1 MNVWAVANQKGGV
14 GKTTSAISLGG
25 LLASQGQRVLLID
38 IDPHGSLT
46 SYLKFDPETAD
57 DNVYS
62 LFSDDHCQISS
73 IIQSTDI
80 PRIDLVCS
88 TTLLATLDRKM
99 GVHNGKGLVLKNAL
113 KSIEDEYDYVIFDC
127 PPMLG
132 VLMVNA
138 LAACDYLV
146 IPVQSE
152 YLALKGLERMV
163 RTVTMINRSRQ
174 SRLDYIIIPTIY
186 DRRTKVSAA
195 TLSIMHKE
203 YAREL
208 WHSVIPV
215 DTKFREA
222 SLAGYPISMLSP
234 KSRGS
239 IAYDNLLQYIM
250 SSRQPVLE
258 KRVSC
263 A

>member
-25 LLASQGQRVLLID
+25 LLAAQGYRVLLID

-57 DNVYS
+57 KNVYS
-62 LFSDDHCQISS
+62 LFNDENCQISS
-73 IIQSTDI
+73 IIKSTNI

-99 GVHNGKGLVLKNAL
+99 GVHNGKGLVLKNAV
-113 KSIEDEYDYVIFDC
+113 KSVEDDYDYVIFDC

-132 VLMVNA
+132 ILMVNA

-163 RTVTMINRSRQ
+163 RTISMINRSRKSQ
-174 SRLDYIIIPTIY
+174 VNYIIIPTLY

-195 TLSIMHKE
+195 ALSLMHKE

-222 SLAGYPISMLSP
+222 SLAGYPISMLFP

-239 IAYDNLLQYIM
+239 IAYDNLLKYIM
-250 SSRQPVLE
+250 SLSQPVFE